1 MATATAAQLHC
12 WLCNLSFDTE
22 RKYLRHLSTK
32 RHQDMEEMHCFV
44 DDIDSTYP
52 VGTDMEAAADDSQV
66 PDNTLYLLDGFEGA
80 RNCND
85 TI

>member
-1 MATATAAQLHC
+1 
-12 WLCNLSFDTE
+12 
-22 RKYLRHLSTK
+22 
-32 RHQDMEEMHCFV
+32 MEEMHCLV
-44 DDIDSTYP
+44 DNIDSPYP

-66 PDNTLYLLDGFEGA
+66 PDNTLYSLDGFEGA